1 MGQGIMTM
9 AANGNMGVGN
19 EPPVNFNLG
28 GEVRRRGDE
37 DPVPVFEQ
45 GGAVQ
50 YFAPEN
56 INRVASSS
64 FKPYNELNY
73 TPMPSKQDYI
83 NNQIGKKLYNNQLDL
98 AKAYAMTQQN
108 QNQAS
113 SNKTLQELYE
123 EKKGVYSGILGSAEE
138 QKNLTQSQILFDI
151 ANTALAFAAPM
162 EGEKAGLSAAQR
174 LAMAARQTKLPQT
187 IAARAAAQNDKDDQL
202 KLAALTSAEKSK
214 SSQDASSAAYRQKQ
228 MEVNAAYKQKEME
241 LKNKRYAL
249 TPEGKLVS
257 GSGEE
262 IALGVGK
269 TFTLSE
275 GQKLIRDGKEIFNVP
290 KNYKLG
296 VNEVIKDKNNKIIA
310 SGRIFIKG
318 LPKDFFDKM
327 EEVDRNVYLGLIG
340 KDVKGVPIQYFN
352 KLSKEGQDKLMFGSE
367 TVKGV
372 PKIVFDSLSPDEQ
385 GKIMGTIPLKE
396 ETVKGIPKS
405 IFNKFN
411 QKLQNHILGATQ
423 TMKPGDKI
431 IDISTG
437 DEIASAPE
445 KTIFKQING
454 QIVSID
460 PNTGDAT
467 PIFGDAKIEAEYIN
481 VTIDGVTQTV
491 NVKTK
496 TGFDYINT
504 ANEMNKVKPGS
515 VTIKKLGTESN
526 TQIKPTAFLL
536 KDQNKVVTSYDN
548 GQTYLEDGKVMS
560 LTEVNAIPV
569 SSTIAA
575 EVHSKEMVKFRA
587 KEALVELD
595 LTLVSNLGRDFDT
608 NEKKTVSDVLQQAR
622 DGTGFG
628 AQFLVMMQKGL
639 GLLPG
644 DIRNFFPNAE
654 ATLDANNYMKTITVI
669 GRSALVVNNKFPVK
683 EMENVAKLFPD
694 ADSFLTSPDVEVRKI
709 TNLRNA
715 SISQIR
721 RNLKE
726 LSKDGIGDKQK
737 EALLAN
743 NLEINR
749 LISMTGGYTTGSST
763 SSSSSSSNQ
772 NKILQS
778 KQLMQRNKT
787 NNVLPLP

>member
-1 MGQGIMTM
+1 
-9 AANGNMGVGN
+9 
-19 EPPVNFNLG
+19 
-28 GEVRRRGDE
+28 
-37 DPVPVFEQ
+37 
-45 GGAVQ
+45 
-50 YFAPEN
+50 
-56 INRVASSS
+56 
-64 FKPYNELNY
+64 
-73 TPMPSKQDYI
+73 
-83 NNQIGKKLYNNQLDL
+83 
-98 AKAYAMTQQN
+98 
-108 QNQAS
+108 
-113 SNKTLQELYE
+113 
-123 EKKGVYSGILGSAEE
+123 
-138 QKNLTQSQILFDI
+138 
-151 ANTALAFAAPM
+151 
-162 EGEKAGLSAAQR
+162 AQR
-174 LAMAARQTKLPQT
+174 LAMAAKQTKLPQT
-187 IAARAAAQNDKDDQL
+187 IAARAAAQKDKDNQL
-202 KLAALTSAEKSK
+202 NLAALTSAEKSK
-214 SSQDASSAAYRQKQ
+214 SAQDASAAAYRQKE

-241 LKNKRYAL
+241 LKNKLYPL
-249 TPEGKLVS
+249 GPEYKLVS

-262 IALGVGK
+262 KALGVGK

-275 GQKLIRDGKEIFNVP
+275 GQKLIRDGKEVFNVP

-296 VNEVIKDKNNKIIA
+296 VNEVVKDKNNKIIA
-310 SGRIFIKG
+310 SGRLFIKG

-340 KDVKGVPIQYFN
+340 KDVKGVPIQIFN
-352 KLSKEGQDKLMFGSE
+352 QLSKEGQDKLMFGSE
-367 TVKGV
+367 TVRGV
-372 PKIVFDSLSPDEQ
+372 PKIVFDSLTPDEQ

-437 DEIASAPE
+437 AEIASAPE

-496 TGFDYINT
+496 AGFDYINT

-515 VTIKKLGTESN
+515 VIIKKLGTESN
-526 TQIKPTAFLL
+526 KTIKPTAFLL

-548 GQTYLEDGKVMS
+548 GQTYLENGKVIS
-560 LTEVNAIPV
+560 LTDKNAIPV

-575 EVHSKEMVKFRA
+575 EEHSKQMVKFRA
-587 KEALVELD
+587 KEALAELD

-639 GLLPG
+639 G
-644 DIRNFFPNAE
+644 
-654 ATLDANNYMKTITVI
+654 
-669 GRSALVVNNKFPVK
+669 
-683 EMENVAKLFPD
+683 
-694 ADSFLTSPDVEVRKI
+694 
-709 TNLRNA
+709 
-715 SISQIR
+715 
-721 RNLKE
+721 
-726 LSKDGIGDKQK
+726 
-737 EALLAN
+737 
-743 NLEINR
+743 
-749 LISMTGGYTTGSST
+749 
-763 SSSSSSSNQ
+763 
-772 NKILQS
+772 
-778 KQLMQRNKT
+778 
-787 NNVLPLP
+787 